1 MSCGV
6 VIANKGV
13 PLATVLNHI
22 WEAEK
27 DRAKKVYQK
36 DGLCFRVVYGSGNVL
51 EAILKGS
58 LLADWEKFLNFAIA
72 EDLSPVLYR
81 LAEELPRHAV
91 LDPRFLEHNES
102 DPEPVYEPERSLL
115 WNASVVIIASRDQ
128 EVSPDAKTAFLDWL
142 TAWEKWAIQ
151 ASLANHG
158 EKTSFGATTEDLSI
172 LLRFTAFMC
181 DRAIAQ
187 QKWQAE
193 PQGVRS

>member
-58 LLADWEKFLNFAIA
+58 LLADWEKFLSLAIA

-81 LAEELPRHAV
+81 LAEELPRHAI
-91 LDPRFLEHNES
+91 LDPRFFTERHENDS
-102 DPEPVYEPERSLL
+102 EPVYEPARSLL

-128 EVSPDAKTAFLDWL
+128 EVSPTAKTAFLDWL
-142 TAWEKWAIQ
+142 TAWEQWAIQ
-151 ASLANHG
+151 SSLANHG
-158 EKTSFGATTEDLSI
+158 EKSFGATTEDLSI

-181 DRAIAQ
+181 DRGIAQ
-187 QKWQAE
+187 KKWQSE
-193 PQGVRS
+193 PQGVSS